1 VCAVGGG
8 GLINVGKVSS
18 FVQLVSLPTA
28 GGDTGVVCIKETWCE
43 SHTTTPPL
51 LLFLFIYLFD
61 GSSSSSR
68 VCVLFFLSPANIFLW
83 FLFSFLS
90 HVGDPCLLLGEEG
103 TVEGRGSLPLFLY

>member
-1 VCAVGGG
+1 MCAVG
-8 GLINVGKVSS
+8 GLINVGKVGS

-61 GSSSSSR
+61 GSSSSR
-68 VCVLFFLSPANIFLW
+68 VCVLFFLPRQHFPLGFIF
-83 FLFSFLS
+83 FSS
-90 HVGDPCLLLGEEG
+90 HGGDPCLLLGEEG